1 MKTTNSNNNQK
12 RSSYSRGGNRNN
24 NYSKPKYGKSTTKGS
39 YYGTPASKSNYNN
52 SYQQDKY
59 DNYGRPV
66 SDVVE
71 YGKCQNAANDL
82 MMKGNKAHIKHFPTI
97 CYIKDVLKNN
107 IQDPTAGF
115 LHITER
121 GLDGVSF
128 DSMKE
133 EFDVLHPNELKTNIQ
148 PFIDAIFSA
157 FVTNG
162 VFDKRNENNISI
174 IKLLVREKNC
184 LEKTFNYDKMALL
197 ASKYAVEYS
206 NETLITIDA
215 IKARMFNSLAES
227 VFAIETELA
236 KGAVDFKRDE
246 TRVNYIKVPIRSFLM
261 EYATCCQEVLAL
273 VKPKRYRG

>member
-1 MKTTNSNNNQK
+1 MKSTNNNNQK
-12 RSSYSRGGNRNN
+12 RGSYSRGGNRS

-39 YYGTPASKSNYNN
+39 YYGTPASKSSYN

-66 SDVVE
+66 SDIVE

-215 IKARMFNSLAES
+215 IKARMFNSLAET

-236 KGAVDFKRDE
+236 KGPVDFKRDE

-261 EYATCCQEVLAL
+261 EYSTCCQEVLAL

>member
-1 MKTTNSNNNQK
+1 
-12 RSSYSRGGNRNN
+12 
-24 NYSKPKYGKSTTKGS
+24 
-39 YYGTPASKSNYNN
+39 
-52 SYQQDKY
+52 
-59 DNYGRPV
+59 
-66 SDVVE
+66 
-71 YGKCQNAANDL
+71 
-82 MMKGNKAHIKHFPTI
+82 
-97 CYIKDVLKNN
+97 
-107 IQDPTAGF
+107 
-115 LHITER
+115 
-121 GLDGVSF
+121 
-128 DSMKE
+128 MKE

-236 KGAVDFKRDE
+236 KGPVDFKRDE

>member
-1 MKTTNSNNNQK
+1 MKTTNSNNQK
-12 RSSYSRGGNRNN
+12 RGSYSRGGNRNN
-24 NYSKPKYGKSTTKGS
+24 NYSKPKYGKSTTTKSS
-39 YYGTPASKSNYNN
+39 YYGTPTSKSNYN

-66 SDVVE
+66 SEVVE

-197 ASKYAVEYS
+197 ASKYSVEYS

-236 KGAVDFKRDE
+236 KGPVDFKRDE

>member
-1 MKTTNSNNNQK
+1 MKSTNNNNQK
-12 RSSYSRGGNRNN
+12 RGSYSRGGNRS

-39 YYGTPASKSNYNN
+39 YYGTPTSKSNYN

-66 SDVVE
+66 SDIVE

-215 IKARMFNSLAES
+215 IKARMFNSLAET

-236 KGAVDFKRDE
+236 KGPVDFKRDE

-261 EYATCCQEVLAL
+261 EYSTCCQEVLAL